1 MNESVFNL
9 LKGCEGQ
16 KLQVAYYDK
25 EADMWV
31 LVFEHKALLVESIE
45 EISDPDAYISRTL
58 EAELPYAQSMEKLSN
73 IAKARKELA
82 DRETA
87 KDQEQTQ
94 KVINHLKETHGPAT
108 SN

>member
-31 LVFEHKALLVESIE
+31 LVFEQKALLVESIE

-58 EAELPYAQSMEKLSN
+58 ESELPYAQSMEKLSN
-73 IAKARKELA
+73 IAKAR
-82 DRETA
+82 
-87 KDQEQTQ
+87 QQ
-94 KVINHLKETHGPAT
+94 LKERELTKGNAKPDEVDHEPT